1 MKKMGV
7 CLVLSCL
14 IPLCGCVGGARGRE
28 PENTVLAQVVG
39 VDRMGEVWLLTAAGK
54 DHTGKT
60 VLQRAE
66 GSSLGEAFAAL
77 SAAGETWVSVTGVSD
92 FLLGDGVDLKKTL
105 LFILDDS
112 GMSWRASVWY
122 VPIAGAVM
130 EEQETGG
137 GDRLTVLKESGTAS
151 RSVLDVL
158 VELEETGATTLP
170 ALTTRDGKLTADGKI
185 HYERREK
192 GA

>member
-1 MKKMGV
+1 MKKTGI
-7 CLVLSCL
+7 CLALSCL
-14 IPLCGCVGGARGRE
+14 IPLCGCVGGTRGRE

-39 VDRMGEVWLLTAAGK
+39 VDQMGEVWLLTAAGK

-66 GSSLGEAFAAL
+66 GRSLDEAFAAL
-77 SAAGETWVSVTGVSD
+77 SAAGETWVSVTGVND
-92 FLLGDGVDLKKTL
+92 FLLGDGVDLKETL
-105 LFILDDS
+105 RFVLDDS

-137 GDRLTVLKESGTAS
+137 GDRLTVLKESGAAS

-158 VELEETGATTLP
+158 VELEETGATMLP
-170 ALTTRDGKLTADGKI
+170 ALTTRDGKLTVGGAL

-192 GA
+192 GT